1 MFLIINK
8 MIQFVILIHGST
20 LYSLLINILTPNHYL
35 YNEILSRKVGVIDRN
50 LSIAGREMSS
60 N

>member
-20 LYSLLINILTPNHYL
+20 WYSLLINILTPNHYL